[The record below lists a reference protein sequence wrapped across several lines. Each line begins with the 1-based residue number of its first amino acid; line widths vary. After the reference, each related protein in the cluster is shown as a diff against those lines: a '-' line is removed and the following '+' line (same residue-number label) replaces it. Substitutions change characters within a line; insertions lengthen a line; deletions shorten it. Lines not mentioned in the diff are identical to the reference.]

1 MPKLLKSHSCY
12 RHVLKLLSFLLELK
26 GATMVD
32 KIVTISP
39 VENYVLNN
47 EMPEVRMVESAVC
60 AASAENVS
68 PNAERTYD
76 DIPGSL
82 SMIKMDLLTMEGCI
96 YVNRAQDVVSSMFAK
111 DSAIGQDAV
120 NKAKAFDG
128 KHQLIASDLRK

>member
-1 MPKLLKSHSCY
+1 
-12 RHVLKLLSFLLELK
+12 
-26 GATMVD
+26 MVD

-47 EMPEVRMVESAVC
+47 EMLEVRMVESAVC
-60 AASAENVS
+60 AAHTENVS

-82 SMIKMDLLTMEGCI
+82 SMIKMDLLTMERCI

-111 DSAIGQDAV
+111 DSAIG
-120 NKAKAFDG
+120 
-128 KHQLIASDLRK
+128 

>member
-12 RHVLKLLSFLLELK
+12 RYVLTLLSSILELK
-26 GATMVD
+26 
-32 KIVTISP
+32 
-39 VENYVLNN
+39 
-47 EMPEVRMVESAVC
+47 EVRMVESAVC
-60 AASAENVS
+60 AAPAEN
-68 PNAERTYD
+68 RTYD

-96 YVNRAQDVVSSMFAK
+96 YVNRAQDVVSSVFAK
-111 DSAIGQDAV
+111 DLAIGQDAV